1 MIKDKRGSRLSN
13 KEDVLTRLKIH
24 FKEVLNRPEP
34 LMEEGELCE
43 VKYEN
48 QWKLKEQQRRAN
60 KKQWIYLYLCINNNS

>member
-48 QWKLKEQQRRAN
+48 Q
-60 KKQWIYLYLCINNNS
+60 